1 MNYTVRDIGHGC
13 CICPDIA
20 WVGNASARSNE
31 ETRANACLI
40 AALQLIETD
49 KDGDG
54 FICREAMDLVRAAI
68 AKTTGGT
75 A

>member
-1 MNYTVRDIGHGC
+1 MNWTVRDIGHGC

-40 AALQLIETD
+40 AAAPELLAALQ
-49 KDGDG
+49 
-54 FICREAMDLVRAAI
+54 
-68 AKTTGGT
+68 
-75 A
+75 